1 MSSPVQASH
10 PNLGSLPDVVEGLA
24 RRLRLGRLE
33 SRHNS
38 RLIIGLYV
46 MLNSALTIGL
56 LAVVAVLTQ
65 EPFIFPSLGPTAFI
79 LFFSALSAQACPRN
93 VFCGQLIAVV
103 AGILA
108 LAMFGLLTLPPDI
121 DSLTWSRVG
130 AILVAMCLTF
140 PVMIWLGVPHAP
152 AGATTL
158 IVACGVMNTPRQGVI
173 LMVAVVV
180 LLAEAMIINRL
191 AGLPYPWWS
200 PVKNAPPPVS
210 E

>member
-1 MSSPVQASH
+1 MSSPAKAPS
-10 PNLGSLPDVVEGLA
+10 PNLGSLPEVVEGLA
-24 RRLRLGRLE
+24 RRLRIGSLEGRY
-33 SRHNS
+33 NS
-38 RLIIGLYV
+38 RFIIGLYV
-46 MLNSALTIGL
+46 MFNSALTVGL

-65 EPFIFPSLGPTAFI
+65 EPFLFPSLGPTAFI
-79 LFFSALSAQACPRN
+79 LFFSALSVQACPRN

-103 AGILA
+103 AGLIALA
-108 LAMFGLLTLPPDI
+108 LFGLLTVPPDI
-121 DSLTWSRVG
+121 DSLTWNRVG
-130 AILVAMCLTF
+130 AILVSMCLTF

-200 PVKNAPPPVS
+200 PVKNAPPPVR